1 MPTEQPARLLRR
13 RLGGADHPDWTGT
26 GGDDPEFTDGGT
38 EGFAEDGGRAL
49 LPRWLPDSTPRG
61 GAGWL
66 SAVRADPG
74 RAGVLA
80 LGAVAVL
87 AVLVTVFTLVQSDPH
102 PIVSAKLPPV
112 QPVSTSIAPSGAAAP
127 AGPSAAEEPVVVS
140 VVGLV
145 KAPGLVTLTPGA
157 RVADALSAAGGA
169 LDGADNVGLN
179 LARRLADGEQVL
191 VGIAPPPDG
200 PRALGS
206 SVSGATPAAPA
217 PQPTGSGPTSAPG
230 ATVDL
235 NAATAEQLD
244 ALPGVG
250 PVTAA
255 AIIAW
260 RGEHGRFTSVEQLG
274 EVDGIGSA
282 RLDRLRDLVRV

>member
-1 MPTEQPARLLRR
+1 MLRPYCRGMSTEPPAWLLRR
-13 RLGGADHPDWTGT
+13 RLGGAEQSDRSSGAADSEPA
-26 GGDDPEFTDGGT
+26 DD
-38 EGFAEDGGRAL
+38 FADDGGRAL
-49 LPRWLPDSTPRG
+49 LPRWLPESAPG
-61 GAGWL
+61 NGAGWL
-66 SAVRADPG
+66 SSVRADPG

-87 AVLVTVFTLVQSDPH
+87 AVLVTVFTLVRSDPH
-102 PIVSAKLPPV
+102 PVVSAKLPPV
-112 QPVSTSIAPSGAAAP
+112 QPVSTSVTHSAAP
-127 AGPSAAEEPVVVS
+127 TADAPVVVS

-145 KAPGLVTLTPGA
+145 ETPGLVTLTPGA

-169 LDGADNVGLN
+169 LAGADNIGLN

-206 SVSGATPAAPA
+206 SVSGAAPAAPA
-217 PQPTGSGPTSAPG
+217 PQPTGAGAAPPPG
-230 ATVDL
+230 AVVDL

-244 ALPGVG
+244 ALPGIG

-255 AIIAW
+255 AIVAW
-260 RGEHGRFTSVEQLG
+260 RAEHGRFTSVEQLG
-274 EVDGIGSA
+274 EVDGIGPA
-282 RLDRLRDLVRV
+282 RLDRLRDLVRA